1 MRVIERVPSVAP
13 LGLRFAD
20 QIDGRSVSAGL
31 RIGVAGGGRV
41 IATPSGTWT
50 VRGVRGLAPVEM
62 GTGLTDADGEVDPA
76 FWTDPPAQAA
86 IELTVEDALGR
97 FVPFTLRRDAPVR
110 VTRVTPTETVG
121 LFCAPTRRL
130 PAGFAAVRA
139 QLFDAVALRPAAG
152 AILEAGVAGEP
163 TARGMADEEGRVV
176 VPLPWPELT
185 TGPAGSPPVP
195 AALASQAWTLELTA
209 RYAPGLWPRDL
220 DAALAQPP
228 ATLDL
233 PPVPGRTLAYGREL
247 ILRTPG
253 KARLHLTPS

>member
-1 MRVIERVPSVAP
+1 MRVLERVPSVAP

-20 QIDGRSVSAGL
+20 PLDDRSVSVGL
-31 RIGVAGGGRV
+31 RIGVAAGGRA

-50 VRGVRGLAPVEM
+50 VRGVRGLAPVEV
-62 GTGLTDADGEVDPA
+62 GVGLTGADGELDPA
-76 FWTDPPAQAA
+76 FWTDPPAEAT

-97 FVPFTLRRDAPVR
+97 FLPFTLRRDAPVR
-110 VTRVTPTETVG
+110 ITRAAPAAVVG
-121 LFCAPTRRL
+121 LFCAPARRL

-139 QLFDAVALRPAAG
+139 QLFDAGAERPAAG

-163 TARGMADEEGRVV
+163 AARGMADEEGRVV

-185 TGPAGSPPVP
+185 TGQAGSPPVP
-195 AALASQAWTLELTA
+195 AALASQAWTLELAA
-209 RYAPGLWPRDL
+209 RYAPGSWPRDL
-220 DAALAQPP
+220 DAALAQPA

-253 KARLHLTPS
+253 TARLHLTPS